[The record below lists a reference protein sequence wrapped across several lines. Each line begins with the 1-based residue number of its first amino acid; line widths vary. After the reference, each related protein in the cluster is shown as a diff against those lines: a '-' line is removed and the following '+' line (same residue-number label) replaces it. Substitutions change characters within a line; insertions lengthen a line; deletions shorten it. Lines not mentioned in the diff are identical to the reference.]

1 MNNPKTLIIG
11 FEPLSGDLAGH
22 KPRAIKLNKYL
33 EDLIK
38 SYDLGEVHYVSKS
51 KYAEVL
57 HSLNPLVAITFDEFT
72 AREVKDIKSDMA
84 LYVTDYPTTVFSR
97 NAEVEEKKDK
107 QSKIFKEVEYMIQR
121 GRDEG
126 EDGIRKFSAMSYD
139 DMYKMIQ
146 RGIISEDKELSKK
159 CWDVLNNSE
168 HPNFIWMRVNLIV
181 DCWQG
186 ADANGKYELLAHT
199 MADYVD
205 IGLAYEMDKFT
216 DLEGIE
222 YRQYEFILP
231 DGERT
236 KEIRRIPIPTKG
248 MDKYGYDN
256 LLTKYETPN
265 GARMLLEIGQVKTK
279 VKEYTDPESEKI
291 YNVLKSWKEDPTKTM
306 RELNVIT
313 KEGQM
318 LDVPLPESGVVA
330 FKKLLK
336 KWNITR
342 YEELF
347 GEEKV

>member
-1 MNNPKTLIIG
+1 M
-11 FEPLSGDLAGH
+11 
-22 KPRAIKLNKYL
+22 
-33 EDLIK
+33 
-38 SYDLGEVHYVSKS
+38 
-51 KYAEVL
+51 
-57 HSLNPLVAITFDEFT
+57 
-72 AREVKDIKSDMA
+72 
-84 LYVTDYPTTVFSR
+84 
-97 NAEVEEKKDK
+97 
-107 QSKIFKEVEYMIQR
+107 
-121 GRDEG
+121 
-126 EDGIRKFSAMSYD
+126 
-139 DMYKMIQ
+139 
-146 RGIISEDKELSKK
+146 
-159 CWDVLNNSE
+159 NNSE